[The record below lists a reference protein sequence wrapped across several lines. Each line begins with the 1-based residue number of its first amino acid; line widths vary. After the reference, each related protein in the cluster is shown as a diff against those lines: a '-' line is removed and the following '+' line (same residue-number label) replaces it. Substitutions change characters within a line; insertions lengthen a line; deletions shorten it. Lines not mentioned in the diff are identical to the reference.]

1 LSDTEMSVIGS
12 SLQTLQKIG
21 KPAGDSAGE
30 VTALLTHESAALRSA
45 AITALTSISSDPSV
59 VVPQLVKVLG
69 DDQWEVRRDASVAL
83 GKIGPDAKSA
93 VPVLF
98 RMLDS
103 EDDRDAARGALRAID
118 DADVDA
124 VPVLLEGLE
133 SEDRRRRYYAVSL
146 LRKIGPPAKD
156 ALPALKKILE
166 ESDSGRMTDF
176 LKTAIESIEGDSEDA
191 ESETQ

>member
-1 LSDTEMSVIGS
+1 MTVIGS

-21 KPAGDSAGE
+21 KPAGDSAAE

-45 AITALTSISSDPSV
+45 AIAALTSISSDPSV
-59 VVPQLVKVLG
+59 VVPHLVKVLG

-176 LKTAIESIEGDSEDA
+176 LKTAIESIEGNSDDT
-191 ESETQ
+191 ESETR